1 MLLLRAQSIKADTLR
16 HDRDPTLVYHPMG
29 VNFFSDVIVF
39 FPNELAWV

>member
-16 HDRDPTLVYHPMG
+16 HDRDPTLLYHPMG

-39 FPNELAWV
+39 FFLMN